1 MKNTSDRLRII
12 NNFKKYS
19 RLGLASK
26 SLDVLDRYERIKG
39 CSRTKREARELIAV
53 YETTRFLELCGKTE
67 CLDALYG
74 VYFSLSGRTLRK
86 SEISERVQRFA
97 FDNYCDGRTVYR
109 RLSYAV
115 SVYKKFLD
123 L

>member
-1 MKNTSDRLRII
+1 MKNTSDRIRII
-12 NNFKKYS
+12 NIFKKYS

-53 YETTRFLELCGKTE
+53 YETTRFLELCGKAE
-67 CLDALYG
+67 CLDALCE
-74 VYFSLSGRTLRK
+74 VYFSLSGRTVRK
-86 SEISERVQRFA
+86 SEISERVQRYA
-97 FDNYCDGRTVYR
+97 CDNYCDERTVYR

-115 SVYKKFLD
+115 GVYKKFLE